1 MSIPDCPN
9 NRSDS
14 SEDMSCPGHTS
25 PSKEQRLHDLMAS
38 ARWQALRL
46 HKLFGNP
53 VPVSRDGKVI
63 WIQPEDIEI
72 PEEELAKPMRLPA
85 IY

>member
-1 MSIPDCPN
+1 MDKKPN
-9 NRSDS
+9 SSDS
-14 SEDMSCPGHTS
+14 VSTKLS
-25 PSKEQRLHDLMAS
+25 PKQQRRFELMAS

-53 VPVSRDGKVI
+53 VAVGRDGKVI